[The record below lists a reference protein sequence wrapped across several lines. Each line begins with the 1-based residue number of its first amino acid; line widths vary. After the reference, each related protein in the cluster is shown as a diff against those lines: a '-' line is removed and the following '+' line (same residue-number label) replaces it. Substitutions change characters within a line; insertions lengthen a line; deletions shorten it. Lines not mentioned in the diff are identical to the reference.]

1 MGKRTTDEIRRTQI
15 RYLGPRS
22 LTLPFHLT
30 FVQWGIYIGFAL
42 PLGLAGLV
50 LLGPYW
56 FGMGAGT
63 GIGIAFFVARAVSP
77 DRAGLWRCFIPL
89 VTPQI
94 AGITWFE
101 APLADVMSYL
111 VGMHGD
117 YRDSSAV
124 A

>member
-50 LLGPYW
+50 LLGPSW

-77 DRAGLWRCFIPL
+77 DRPARTVIRTALTDWRATRPL
-89 VTPQI
+89 ASDTPQLPHRF
-94 AGITWFE
+94 TTDH
-101 APLADVMSYL
+101 LTRKD
-111 VGMHGD
+111 GD
-117 YRDSSAV
+117 DL
-124 A
+124 